1 MQNDPPRA
9 AILGVTGF
17 VGQSLP
23 TLLAAHGMSVTGV
36 SRAGTGSLPGV
47 DRWQSAS
54 TLDLAGHRAVIN
66 LTGESVAQRWTQ
78 DACRRMR
85 ESRIDVTRRVVA
97 AIRRLPA
104 GDRPELLLNASAVG
118 YYGDGGDS
126 VLTESSA
133 PGSGFLADLC
143 RDWES
148 AAMDAEELGVRV
160 VCLRL
165 GMVLGRDGLAF
176 ERLRRVFTYGLGG
189 RLGTGRQWQAWIH
202 LDDLHA
208 AMVHAVNS
216 PSLRGA
222 VNATAPEPVR
232 NVDFTR
238 MLAAA
243 LHRPALLP
251 VPGFALKLALGGFAS
266 VLLEGQ
272 RVVPNALVADG
283 FGFNFPNLES
293 ALTDLCAPLHLA
305 GRVISP
311 AT

>member
-1 MQNDPPRA
+1 MQNDPRA

-17 VGQSLP
+17 VGRDLP
-23 TLLAAHGMSVTGV
+23 RLLAAHGMSVTGV

-47 DRWQSAS
+47 DRWQSPS
-54 TLDLAGHRAVIN
+54 TLDLSGHRVVIN
-66 LTGESVAQRWTQ
+66 LAGESVAQRWTQ

-104 GDRPELLLNASAVG
+104 GERPELLLNTSAVG
-118 YYGDGGDS
+118 YYGDGGDA
-126 VLTESSA
+126 VLTEFAA

-143 RDWES
+143 RDWE
-148 AAMDAEELGVRV
+148 AAAVEAEALGVRV

-189 RLGTGRQWQAWIH
+189 RLGTGHQWLSWIH
-202 LDDLHA
+202 LDDLRA
-208 AMVHAVNS
+208 AIVHAVNS
-216 PSLRGA
+216 PDMRGA
-222 VNATAPEPVR
+222 VNATAPEPQR
-232 NVDFTR
+232 NADFTR

-251 VPGFALKLALGGFAS
+251 VPAFALKLALGGFGAM
-266 VLLEGQ
+266 LLDSQ
-272 RVVPNALVADG
+272 RVVPDALAAGG
-283 FGFNFPNLES
+283 FGFRFPNLES
-293 ALTDLCAPLHLA
+293 ALTDLCAPLT
-305 GRVISP
+305 R
-311 AT
+311 